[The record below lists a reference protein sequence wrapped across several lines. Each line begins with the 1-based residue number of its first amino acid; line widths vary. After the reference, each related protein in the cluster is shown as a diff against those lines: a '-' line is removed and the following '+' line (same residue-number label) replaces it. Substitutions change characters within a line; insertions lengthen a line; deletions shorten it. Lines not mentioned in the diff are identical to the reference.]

1 MLAVRMKVLADAS
14 PIRPDDSPNY
24 AGNLFD
30 VLLEDPE
37 ILRSTQWAWLETAD
51 DALAID
57 VSVVAGRALHH
68 VVPDRARHPRY
79 RRLRDAA
86 SRACAY
92 RAAVVCHDHPLDH
105 DRTRAAA
112 RNSFR
117 LEDPKVET
125 LGRSAR
131 VRA

>member
-57 VSVVAGRALHH
+57 VPSWRVGLCITWSPTAPAIRGIGACATPLHERAHTAPRSSAMTTRSTTIGRALQPGIHFGSKT
-68 VVPDRARHPRY
+68 
-79 RRLRDAA
+79 RRLKRSDA
-86 SRACAY
+86 RQ
-92 RAAVVCHDHPLDH
+92 
-105 DRTRAAA
+105 
-112 RNSFR
+112 
-117 LEDPKVET
+117 E
-125 LGRSAR
+125 
-131 VRA
+131 